1 MAKSKTANGGGRNKS
16 KQTKKFV
23 ASGQLANTIKDRKR
37 KQDVKRKID
46 NRKALRGKH
55 GEVGYG
61 QQYHQEDAQ
70 DGEDG
75 GQGAAAAAAA
85 SVSRAK
91 TSNSGG
97 KDGEEDED
105 SGDEM

>member
-61 QQYHQEDAQ
+61 QQYHQEDGDEAQ
-70 DGEDG
+70 DG
-75 GQGAAAAAAA
+75 QSAAAAAA

>member
-61 QQYHQEDAQ
+61 QQYHQEDGDEVQ
-70 DGEDG
+70 DG
-75 GQGAAAAAAA
+75 QSAAAAAA

>member
-70 DGEDG
+70 DDEEG
-75 GQGAAAAAAA
+75 GQNAA